1 MCEFTLQP
9 FITEGN
15 NPFLTSAEGIIFK
28 NVAEIALRS
37 VPSHYTRSMG

>member
-28 NVAEIALRS
+28 NFAGVALRS
-37 VPSHYTRSMG
+37 VPSHYTRTTG